1 MEEGLSNSLI
11 EFISFGIPTISTNV
25 GGNSEITNNEN
36 GFLIESNN
44 QTQLTSAMK
53 TLMFDQELLVY
64 KSLKSKED
72 SKKFSLNE
80 MIKKYSNLYQNIL
93 SENSGNDVNLKD

>member
-1 MEEGLSNSLI
+1 
-11 EFISFGIPTISTNV
+11 
-25 GGNSEITNNEN
+25 
-36 GFLIESNN
+36 
-44 QTQLTSAMK
+44 MK
-53 TLMFDQELLVY
+53 TFMFDQELLIY

-93 SENSGNDVNLKD
+93 SDNTGNDSFLKIKF

>member
-1 MEEGLSNSLI
+1 
-11 EFISFGIPTISTNV
+11 
-25 GGNSEITNNEN
+25 
-36 GFLIESNN
+36 
-44 QTQLTSAMK
+44 MK
-53 TLMFDQELLVY
+53 TLMFDQELLVN

-93 SENSGNDVNLKD
+93 SENSDNDS